1 MDKIKKTRLAG
12 LLIIIGMIA
21 GIFSVAPA
29 IDSIDYL
36 TEASQ
41 NSSEVILAAI
51 FQFILSTSYIGFA
64 ILIYPIIKE
73 LNSNLAIGF
82 FSFRIVAVSVSV
94 IGTILLL
101 STLTLSEYF
110 VQNSAPQDT
119 SFFSILGIVLKDTRD
134 TINHIFMVLLLC
146 SGNII
151 LYILFFNT
159 RVMPRWIAIWGIGAA
174 ILSMFASGLI
184 LFNVIEIITPEY
196 LSLNVPTALFE
207 MFLGGWLI
215 FKGFDK
221 NIIEQHI

>member
-12 LLIIIGMIA
+12 LLIIIGMIS

-51 FQFILSTSYIGFA
+51 FQFILSISYIGFA
-64 ILIYPIIKE
+64 VLIYPIIKHF
-73 LNSNLAIGF
+73 NRSLAIGF
-82 FSFRIVAVSVSV
+82 FSFRIIAISVSV

-110 VQNSAPQDT
+110 VQNAPQET
-119 SFFSILGIVLKDTRD
+119 TYFSILGLVLKDTRD

-151 LYILFFNT
+151 LYILFIST
-159 RVMPRWIAIWGIGAA
+159 SLMPRWIAIWGIGAA

-184 LFNVIEIITPEY
+184 LFNMMEIITPEY

-207 MFLGGWLI
+207 LFLGGWLI
-215 FKGFDK
+215 FKGFNK
-221 NIIEQHI
+221 NIIEQHR